1 MLAKRHLFI
10 AAAVTMAFGFAATA
24 TAADAAGLFTLQSK
38 TFQDGKIMPK
48 KMANAN
54 PSGKAPNCVGEN
66 VSPELSWSNVPDGTK
81 SLVLL
86 MFDPEGRAP
95 FGVSH
100 WVAYGI
106 DPSKVTGFAEGAAS
120 KDSSEYVGGKSLMG
134 VGHYSGPCTP
144 PGQTAHHYTFT
155 LIATDFAPDE
165 LPAGLTR
172 EDLTAKFG
180 APPSPHVK
188 GVSGLIGLFVNPWHD

>member
-1 MLAKRHLFI
+1 MFAKRYLVAAG
-10 AAAVTMAFGFAATA
+10 AAALAFGFAG
-24 TAADAAGLFTLQSK
+24 TAANAAGLFTLASK
-38 TFQDGKIMPK
+38 TFADGKMMPK
-48 KMANAN
+48 KVAGNAKN
-54 PSGKAPNCVGEN
+54 NPNCVGEN
-66 VSPELSWSNVPDGTK
+66 VSPELHWSNVPDGTK

-106 DPSKVTGFAEGAAS
+106 DPAKVTGFAEGAAS
-120 KDSSEYVGGKSLMG
+120 KDSDQYVGGKSLMG

-144 PGQTAHHYTFT
+144 PGQTPHHYTLT
-155 LIATDFAPDE
+155 LIATDFAPNE
-165 LPAGLTR
+165 LPPGLTR

-180 APPSPHVK
+180 SPPSPHVK
-188 GVSGLIGLFVNPWHD
+188 GVSGLIGLFVNPWHK